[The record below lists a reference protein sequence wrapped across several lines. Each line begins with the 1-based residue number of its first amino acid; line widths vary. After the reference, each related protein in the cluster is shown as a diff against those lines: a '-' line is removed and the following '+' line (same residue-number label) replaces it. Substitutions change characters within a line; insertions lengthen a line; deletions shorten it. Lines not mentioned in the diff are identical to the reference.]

1 MTTIILGLIVALSMI
16 AMGVAIHELHERV
29 EQLERRER

>member
-16 AMGVAIHELHERV
+16 AMGVAIHELAERV
-29 EQLERRER
+29 AQLERRER